1 VVTLDITGA
10 QTVDDARRVAKA
22 IAHSPLCKTAWSS
35 GDPNWGRLIAAAGYS
50 GTPFEP
56 VRVKIAIGSHTVYD
70 AGAVAFDRKAV
81 HEHMLQ
87 REFTITMELGE
98 GEAECS
104 FLTCDLTAEY
114 VRINADYST

>member
-1 VVTLDITGA
+1 MV
-10 QTVDDARRVAKA
+10 
-22 IAHSPLCKTAWSS
+22 

-50 GTPFEP
+50 GVPFEP
-56 VRVKIAIGSHTVYD
+56 GKVTIAIGPHAVYLG
-70 AGAVAFDRKAV
+70 GAVAFDRDMV

-87 REFTITMELGE
+87 REFTITLELGE
-98 GEAECS
+98 GEAECR